1 MSERG
6 LVYEQQEKYGKIL
19 KAEVAGSIPRKTVE
33 VTELEVL
40 SVDHPILVIYI
51 SLIVI
56 GIDL

>member
-51 SLIVI
+51 YL
-56 GIDL
+56 